1 LGFAPPNFA
10 DQADHPAAEP
20 AQDPPPPPSSDDSE
34 SSLSALPLAIAAG
47 LAEDMFLQDTLVA
60 WFTLCPAVRAAKASS
75 MSHAAEEGNKDGDE
89 GKDEGEEGR
98 IEGEPPELE

>member
-1 LGFAPPNFA
+1 MPPNFA

-20 AQDPPPPPSSDDSE
+20 AQDPQLQPSSDDSE

-47 LAEDMFLQDTLVA
+47 LAEDMFLRDKLRLVA

-75 MSHAAEEGNKDGDE
+75 MSDAAEEGNKDGDE

-98 IEGEPPELE
+98 IEGEPPELD